1 MKLQDKVAVI
11 TGGNS
16 GIGLATAREF
26 VANGAS
32 VVIFG
37 RDAKTLESARE
48 SLGPGALAVAGDVR
62 NARDLDRLFEQVA
75 SRHAKIDVLVANAGI
90 AKFAPVTGVT
100 EALLDEIFSINV
112 KGAFF
117 TVQKALPLLRD
128 GASVVLV
135 GTAGADQGRMG
146 TSMYAASKA
155 AVRSLARAF
164 SVELLPRRIRVNVLS
179 PGMTDTPIVMRG
191 GGIPGLTPEAM
202 AAMITQTIPVK
213 RRATADEMAKAMLFL
228 ASSDSSY
235 MVGSELLADGGLTHL
250 VA

>member
-1 MKLQDKVAVI
+1 MSSRGWAHPLRADLRRGY
-11 TGGNS
+11 GG
-16 GIGLATAREF
+16 AWRR
-26 VANGAS
+26 S
-32 VVIFG
+32 VRV
-37 RDAKTLESARE
+37 S
-48 SLGPGALAVAGDVR
+48 V
-62 NARDLDRLFEQVA
+62 EQVA

-90 AKFAPVTGVT
+90 AKFAPVAGVS

-179 PGMTDTPIVMRG
+179 PGMTETPIIMRG